1 MRATTKNG
9 LQVNVV
15 ELRRLPLVEVRLVIR
30 GGSAADP
37 SGMPGLSRLVA
48 SMLREGSRTHSG
60 ARLAAEV
67 EFWGAEL
74 DVGSDQESVYI
85 RTRALSEY
93 LPRTLSIVS
102 EIAQRPAFGQRQ
114 LERLRRR
121 ELERLQLE
129 SNQPRFLAA
138 AAFFRAL
145 YGEHP
150 YGHIDAGP
158 DTVRSLH
165 RADLIRWHRAHFVPE
180 NAFLVV
186 AGDVGAERAIEL
198 ARRAFAGW
206 APRKAPRLELA
217 GPVRPVER
225 TIVVVDRPNA
235 AQSIVYFGHM
245 TVARD
250 DPDFAKLLVVN
261 QILGGSAMARLPL
274 DLGQRR
280 GLAQGAYSALLERGQ
295 LAPLRAYAAVRTDKT
310 LAAVAGIVEHLRRI
324 SSQPPSADELASAK
338 RQLEGSFA
346 LRAETAAQVAR
357 LVARQRLHGLPDDCW
372 DRFRAQIRAVT
383 NEEALAAARAY
394 VRPETM
400 VLVVVGRATAIADAL
415 ERWGPVAVLDTDGQ
429 LLRAARPVPPP
440 PVPWN

>member
-1 MRATTKNG
+1 MRAY
-9 LQVNVV
+9 V
-15 ELRRLPLVEVRLVIR
+15 
-30 GGSAADP
+30 
-37 SGMPGLSRLVA
+37 LVA
-48 SMLREGSRTHSG
+48 GYAT
-60 ARLAAEV
+60 RLYPLTRDLPKALLPVGGRPLLAHL
-67 EFWGAEL
+67 FDRLLGLPEL
-74 DVGSDQESVYI
+74 TE
-85 RTRALSEY
+85 
-93 LPRTLSIVS
+93 IVLVS
-102 EIAQRPAFGQRQ
+102 NHRFAPAFQA
-114 LERLRRR
+114 
-121 ELERLQLE
+121 
-129 SNQPRFLAA
+129 FAA
-138 AAFFRAL
+138 AARCRVPVRVLDDGSTREENRLGATGDLAFAL
-145 YGEHP
+145 E
-150 YGHIDAGP
+150 
-158 DTVRSLH
+158 R
-165 RADLIRWHRAHFVPE
+165 VPVGG
-180 NAFLVV
+180 APFLVV
-186 AGDVGAERAIEL
+186 AGDVAAERAIEL